1 MATLTAHYAVRPG
14 GRQRGYSPAVTAHP
28 EKQAIVDAI
37 RAVLEQE
44 IANLTAAALATREG
58 ATHEDAKP
66 ENDKDTRAVEA
77 GYLAGAQAKR
87 VRELE
92 LTAARLKFLE
102 LRNFGPKDG
111 IALGAL
117 VEVEGAAHR

>member
-1 MATLTAHYAVRPG
+1 MPSGRAAVNAAIVRPV
-14 GRQRGYSPAVTAHP
+14 PPPP
-28 EKQAIVDAI
+28 EKQAIIDAI

-44 IANLTAAALATREG
+44 IANLTAAAIATREG

-87 VRELE
+87 VRDLE
-92 LTAARLKFLE
+92 ATHLALERLV
-102 LRNFGPKDG
+102 LRAFG
-111 IALGAL
+111 A
-117 VEVEGAAHR
+117 E